1 MLGNGKCRETMVSR
15 RKYLIATAGVATGS
29 LSGCIGSAQAQTD
42 VEMGK
47 LSVEGDSATLN
58 DEPSEIVIDVSGE
71 FQVDSNTTPEQCQL
85 TLQCHVG
92 DDPRVD
98 DIATD
103 THFDTTAGEYQISG
117 DLLDHRDVV
126 AGDFAAPVGET
137 ITVPL
142 MIRIILS
149 VVVNGSIAAEAFVES
164 DAPLSVTAK
173 GIEAQIGG
181 SGSVEIV

>member
-1 MLGNGKCRETMVSR
+1 
-15 RKYLIATAGVATGS
+15 
-29 LSGCIGSAQAQTD
+29 
-42 VEMGK
+42 MGE

-58 DEPSEIVIDVSGE
+58 DEPSEIAIDVSGE

-92 DDPRVD
+92 EDELVD

-117 DLLDHRDVV
+117 DLLDHRDVSASEFV
-126 AGDFAAPVGET
+126 APVGET

-149 VVVNGSIAAEAFVES
+149 VVIDGSIAAEAFTE
-164 DAPLSVTAK
+164 DNAPLEVTAK
-173 GIEAQIGG
+173 GIEARIGG